1 MHTHTHTHAQTYTP
15 FIPSVIWL
23 SRMNGTRQALAGTRT
38 HTQTQT
44 HTHTHARARTRTHA
58 HTTHT
63 HTHTHIRTHTD
74 IRTYM
79 HTHIHIRARTR
90 TYMHTRAHADTHT
103 HTHTQ
108 TCTHTH
114 TCTPRHARARER
126 RRVNEDAWT
135 KTNKAHICTYTH
147 DIMMSVLVHDSWLN
161 TYRKAL
167 WKGSSRHCAP
177 SIVKCTT
184 YLQQHTA
191 TLRNRLQ
198 HFTTDCNTSQQTAT
212 QDIAR
217 NCNTHM
223 RLRPIKKPIKE
234 RHICSNTLQHF
245 AIDCNIKSR
254 LKSPFRDCCIPS
266 ETVALL
272 QKKPIEPSNMPYHW
286 ALCSVWQCLALWCTV
301 LQCVAVCCSVL
312 QCDAQGYSVLQCG
325 V

>member
-1 MHTHTHTHAQTYTP
+1 MYIHIYIIHAHARTFVRTHIFTTYMHTHTHTHAQTYTP

-184 YLQQHTA
+184 FLQQHTA

-212 QDIAR
+212 LR
-217 NCNTHM
+217 N
-223 RLRPIKKPIKE
+223 R
-234 RHICSNTLQHF
+234 LQHKTSHET
-245 AIDCNIKSR
+245 ATLIWDWDLLKSR
-254 LKSPFRDCCIPS
+254 LKSDIFAATHCNTS
-266 ETVALL
+266 
-272 QKKPIEPSNMPYHW
+272 Q
-286 ALCSVWQCLALWCTV
+286 
-301 LQCVAVCCSVL
+301 
-312 QCDAQGYSVLQCG
+312 
-325 V
+325 

>member
-1 MHTHTHTHAQTYTP
+1 MHKRTHLSSPVWFDLVEWTALGKLLLAHAHTHKPKHTHTLTHARARARTHTQHTH
-15 FIPSVIWL
+15 
-23 SRMNGTRQALAGTRT
+23 TRT
-38 HTQTQT
+38 HTYARTQTYAHTCTRIYTYAHAHARTCTHAHTQT
-44 HTHTHARARTRTHA
+44 HTHTRTHKRARTRTLA
-58 HTTHT
+58 HP
-63 HTHTHIRTHTD
+63 D
-74 IRTYM
+74 
-79 HTHIHIRARTR
+79 TR
-90 TYMHTRAHADTHT
+90 V
-103 HTHTQ
+103 
-108 TCTHTH
+108 
-114 TCTPRHARARER
+114 
-126 RRVNEDAWT
+126 RVNEDAWT

-184 YLQQHTA
+184 FLQQHTA